1 MKSTS
6 DLLKS
11 IHMKY
16 KLEFIQ
22 VAWVGSRSIKSWTFM
37 AVQMG
42 EIKLGNETGTNQ
54 KSLTLVLECGSSV
67 ITDVKQFI

>member
-1 MKSTS
+1 
-6 DLLKS
+6 
-11 IHMKY
+11 
-16 KLEFIQ
+16 
-22 VAWVGSRSIKSWTFM
+22 M

-67 ITDVKQFI
+67 ITLRRESEHML